1 VKVKPL
7 LSLATHQE
15 IKGVIALSDKM
26 RPESKSLIDG
36 LKDLNIQSVMLTGDN
51 SASARLIA
59 KALGITEIKA
69 ELLPEDKAK
78 AIKELIDEHGSVAM
92 VGDGVND
99 APALALSNVGISIS
113 SLGSDTALEAASIVI
128 LNDRLDII
136 PFLVQ
141 LGQKNH
147 PYDKA

>member
-1 VKVKPL
+1 
-7 LSLATHQE
+7 
-15 IKGVIALSDKM
+15 M

-92 VGDGVND
+92 VGDG
-99 APALALSNVGISIS
+99 
-113 SLGSDTALEAASIVI
+113 
-128 LNDRLDII
+128 
-136 PFLVQ
+136 
-141 LGQKNH
+141 
-147 PYDKA
+147 

>member
-1 VKVKPL
+1 
-7 LSLATHQE
+7 
-15 IKGVIALSDKM
+15 M

-99 APALALSNVGISIS
+99 APALALSNVGISI
-113 SLGSDTALEAASIVI
+113 
-128 LNDRLDII
+128 
-136 PFLVQ
+136 
-141 LGQKNH
+141 
-147 PYDKA
+147 